1 MRIFLIS
8 FCCLCL
14 LSSHVYAG
22 ECIDDFENGNADGWN
37 EVAGEW
43 EVQEGAYVQLAV
55 STDIRGI
62 PRAIIQSPW
71 EFTDGSIEVT
81 ITFEKKSAGTE
92 VPAILYRMIDEDNGY
107 AFRLHSDSMEVG
119 KFLEGQYQDIRGDA
133 QRINIDKPCKIKL
146 EVQGKFTKV
155 YYNGEIKAR
164 IGDLDET
171 FKKGKVGIA
180 VFEPGDPIY
189 FDDIIINGEGVFS
202 FPPLSYK
209 VDPGAKLA
217 SSWGRLKSSN

>member
-1 MRIFLIS
+1 MRILLIS

-62 PRAIIQSPW
+62 PRTIIQSPW
-71 EFTDGSIEVT
+71 EFADGSIEVT
-81 ITFEKKSAGTE
+81 ITFERKSAGTE

-107 AFRLHSDSMEVG
+107 AFRLHSDSMQVG

-133 QRINIDKPCKIKL
+133 QRINIDKA
-146 EVQGKFTKV
+146 
-155 YYNGEIKAR
+155 KAAGLSFR
-164 IGDLDET
+164 P
-171 FKKGKVGIA
+171 IA
-180 VFEPGDPIY
+180 VTAMDTLEWYYSDALT
-189 FDDIIINGEGVFS
+189 DEERNT
-202 FPPLSYK
+202 PPMAITAERETEL
-209 VDPGAKLA
+209 LA
-217 SSWGRLKSSN
+217 LWRRSGSRR